1 MLTSVLGA
9 GLGDLFF
16 DAPLPYRISMP
27 AVGVWV
33 GLVVL
38 GSMLASDTAAARA
51 SRITVPEALTYV

>member
-1 MLTSVLGA
+1 VLTSVLGA

-16 DAPLPYRISMP
+16 DAPPPYRISML
-27 AVGVWV
+27 AVGVWL

-51 SRITVPEALTYV
+51 SRLTVREALTYV